1 MPRKTTRPTY
11 YRDRECPT
19 CHCFFTP
26 QGLAGHLRFAHK
38 HRYGER
44 DVGAI
49 KLELQQM
56 KSRVQFLCRGADL
69 GAQRTDRLLR
79 WLDNWGRLQMEGEIL
94 GVRFT
99 QTDFKL
105 FVVVRAA
112 QQH

>member
-1 MPRKTTRPTY
+1 MPRKTTKPTY

-44 DVGAI
+44 GIGDIVLEVQKT
-49 KLELQQM
+49 KL
-56 KSRVQFLCRGADL
+56 RVKALCSAAGFD
-69 GAQRTDRLLR
+69 AQHTNRLLR
-79 WLDNWGRLQMEGEIL
+79 WLDDWGQLQLDGDLL

-99 QTDFKL
+99 QQDFRHYL
-105 FVVVRAA
+105 VARMG
-112 QQH
+112 QER